1 MKLLFIFLAFL
12 AIDCTTASDIQG
24 QEVEKTALNSLKKE
38 IKALADESICSE
50 ENTCYSVGFGS
61 KPCGG
66 FWEYLVYSNSIDVV
80 DFLAKINNY
89 NELEKK
95 YNIKYNILSDCFL
108 VMPPKET
115 ICENGK
121 CKAVYPE

>member
-1 MKLLFIFLAFL
+1 M
-12 AIDCTTASDIQG
+12 
-24 QEVEKTALNSLKKE
+24 
-38 IKALADESICSE
+38 ADESLCSD

-66 FWEYLVYSNSIDVV
+66 FWEYLVYSNSIEVV
-80 DFLAKINNY
+80 DFLAKIQDY

-95 YNIKYNILSDCFL
+95 YNVKYNILSDCFL

-121 CKAVYPE
+121 CKAVYQE

>member
-1 MKLLFIFLAFL
+1 MKFYFIFLIFL
-12 AIDCTTASDIQG
+12 AINCTTAGDIHG
-24 QEVEKTALNSLKKE
+24 QEVEKTALDSLKKE
-38 IKALADESICSE
+38 IKALADESLCSD

-66 FWEYLVYSNSIDVV
+66 FWEYLVYSNSIEVV
-80 DFLAKINNY
+80 DFLAKIQNY

-95 YNIKYNILSDCFL
+95 YNDKYNILSDCFL

-121 CKAVYPE
+121 CKAVYQE